1 MRIDVVHQR
10 DPDAS
15 CDIAVYVDGQK
26 VEFHDWDFDPGTGYT
41 EADFEET
48 KKSTLD
54 DAPISSNRFW
64 RRPSTR
70 WRRRMNGGGCDDRR
84 YPVGRRPARGD
95 LGRPC

>member
-54 DAPISSNRFW
+54 DAPDFLK
-64 RRPSTR
+64 
-70 WRRRMNGGGCDDRR
+70 
-84 YPVGRRPARGD
+84 PVLAKAFDEMAPTYER
-95 LGRPC
+95 LGL